1 MSLLR
6 VCLCFFKQKASYEMR
21 ISDWS
26 SDVCSSDLQCCRGLP
41 SWSYSRI
48 RMSMRSQ
55 LSSERAKL
63 SGKRVDNPQ
72 FTINHL
78 QKVVVESALRSVLL
92 QLVERVEDEIS
103 AYRIEHQR
111 C

>member
-1 MSLLR
+1 M
-6 VCLCFFKQKASYEMR
+6 VVTVH
-21 ISDWS
+21 D
-26 SDVCSSDLQCCRGLP
+26 DSSDLPPVCSRRQPQRCRGLP

-78 QKVVVESALRSVLL
+78 QNVVVESALRSVLL

-103 AYRIEHQR
+103 AYRIEHKR